1 MNGIDLNQSFYLR
14 FYFLFFADMEAFYK
28 NGRKVS
34 EGEVKNKKT
43 GEVLDKTK
51 HSCKKLI
58 ESLGLD
64 VNYGDDKK
72 EPSPGVNDIYK
83 KLTG

>member
-1 MNGIDLNQSFYLR
+1 MYQYAQ
-14 FYFLFFADMEAFYK
+14 FLYMEAFYK